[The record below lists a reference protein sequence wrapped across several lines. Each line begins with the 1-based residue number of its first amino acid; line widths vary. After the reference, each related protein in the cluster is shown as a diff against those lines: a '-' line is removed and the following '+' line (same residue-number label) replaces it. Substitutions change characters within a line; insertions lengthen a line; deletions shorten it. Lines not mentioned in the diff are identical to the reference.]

1 LSEEEEQM
9 RPTISR
15 FTAIGFAA
23 ALFAGAASL
32 TACGTSSTPSAPVI
46 SDGQAPAPGS
56 QPGIHSVAD
65 TDYEQIALT
74 VDTAQIELDN
84 LALEPA
90 RNASDQVKQIAAESA
105 ATLGPEAATLRAKM
119 VKDGNAELAN
129 HHKAAVS
136 DAAIATLSKLQG
148 SRFDSAWARAMYSLN
163 EQVIQA
169 AVTEMNTGEDQTTRA
184 MARSKIDYASAQN
197 GVLKPLT
204 GKQ

>member
-1 LSEEEEQM
+1 M
-9 RPTISR
+9 RPTQR
-15 FTAIGFAA
+15 HLAVAGYAA
-23 ALFAGAASL
+23 AILSCAGLL
-32 TACGTSSTPSAPVI
+32 TACGDTSSTPVPTI

-74 VDTAQIELDN
+74 VDTAQVELDN

-90 RNASDQVKQIAAESA
+90 RNASATVKQIATESA
-105 ATLGPEAATLRAKM
+105 ATVGPEAAALRAKM
-119 VKDGNAELAN
+119 VTDGNAELAN

-136 DAAIATLSKLQG
+136 DEAITALSKLSG
-148 SRFDSAWARAMYSLN
+148 ARFDSAWARAMYTLN

-184 MARSKIDYASAQN
+184 MARTKIDYASAQN
-197 GVLKPLT
+197 GALKPLI